1 MATCKECLHY
11 CVCKAV
17 ADTGKFALDT
27 ERTDQSERCPN
38 FADKSR
44 FIELP
49 CKYGDIVWCVSE
61 TKIVGATA
69 FSTMVYKDGAEVN
82 LEFQCDTDCDN
93 CPFSDWSQ
101 SYCGEWR
108 CSGEYGETMVKAS
121 DFRKWIFLTR
131 EEAEAA
137 LARKREEKV

>member
-17 ADTGKFALDT
+17 AGTGKFALDT

-38 FADKSR
+38 FTDRSR

-49 CKYGDIVWCVSE
+49 CKVGDVVWVIVDKIDTPLEAKVRTVHIQNSTIALDLNVRGYLPVIKTE
-61 TKIVGATA
+61 DKLGESIFHTK
-69 FSTMVYKDGAEVN
+69 
-82 LEFQCDTDCDN
+82 
-93 CPFSDWSQ
+93 
-101 SYCGEWR
+101 
-108 CSGEYGETMVKAS
+108 
-121 DFRKWIFLTR
+121 

>member
-27 ERTDQSERCPN
+27 ERYDQSERCPN
-38 FADKSR
+38 FTDRSR

-49 CKYGDIVWCVSE
+49 CKVGDVVWVIVDGINTPLEAKVR
-61 TKIVGATA
+61 IVHIQN
-69 FSTMVYKDGAEVN
+69 STIALSLSVRGYFPVIKTEDN
-82 LEFQCDTDCDN
+82 L
-93 CPFSDWSQ
+93 
-101 SYCGEWR
+101 GE
-108 CSGEYGETMVKAS
+108 S
-121 DFRKWIFLTR
+121 IFLEK